1 MPSTKGRRED
11 ASDVP
16 LLTPQ
21 DTIGLIAGNGAF
33 PLLVLE
39 EARRRGLRVVVLAVK
54 GEAESRI
61 DDTDAAAVH
70 WIGLGEVSRCIKILK
85 QEGVS
90 QAIMAGQI
98 KHKKVFSLLRP
109 DPALL
114 RVWSRMKTRNTDAIL
129 GAVADVLAEEGIALM
144 DSTALLRPW
153 MASAGV
159 LGSRSPS
166 AEEERD
172 IAFGFHAA
180 RELARLDIGQT
191 VVVKGGAVVA
201 AEAMEGTDETIRRA
215 GSLVSGGLT
224 VVKVARPAQDMRFD
238 VPVVGPRTI
247 EVMGQAGCSVLA
259 LQAEMSLLLERDVF
273 LEMADRQ
280 GIVVFGAEAPPDEIG
295 KEPPE

>member
-1 MPSTKGRRED
+1 MPSTKGGRED
-11 ASDVP
+11 ASGAP

-21 DTIGLIAGNGAF
+21 DTIGLIAGNGVF

-54 GEAESRI
+54 GEAEPRI
-61 DDTDAAAVH
+61 DDTDASVH
-70 WIGLGEVSRCIKILK
+70 WIGLSEVSRCIKILK

-90 QAIMAGQI
+90 QAVMAGQVR
-98 KHKKVFSLLRP
+98 HKKVFSLLKP

-114 RVWSRMKTRNTDAIL
+114 RIWSRMKTRNTDAIL

-153 MASAGV
+153 MASAGE

-166 AEEERD
+166 GEEEKD
-172 IAFGFHAA
+172 IAFGYRAA

-224 VVKVARPAQDMRFD
+224 VVKVARPSQDMRFD

-247 EVMGQAGCSVLA
+247 EVMHQAGCSVLA
-259 LQAEMSLLLERDVF
+259 LQAGMTLLLERDAL
-273 LEMADRQ
+273 LEIADRHR
-280 GIVVFGAEAPPDEIG
+280 IVVFGVPSE
-295 KEPPE
+295 